1 MDKITVLNNYLPPGA
16 APVIA
21 RWIDYFECEFKISR
35 NRSTKHGD
43 YRHPFKNAG
52 HRISVNYDLNSY
64 AFLITTVHEF
74 AHLLT
79 WNEYKRKAKPHGQ
92 EWKNNFKRMM
102 KPFFEQSIFPPD
114 INHAIQNYL
123 ENPAASSCVDLKLYR
138 VLKQY
143 DSKPAHIVCVEKL
156 PMKTL
161 FSLPDGRVFRK
172 EALVRKRYRCVE
184 IKTGAV
190 YLFNALSE
198 VTVFEQKA
206 LS

>member
-21 RWIDYFECEFKISR
+21 RWIDYFECEFKVSR

-52 HRISVNYDLNSY
+52 HRISVNYNLNPY
-64 AFLITTVHEF
+64 AFLITSVHEF

-143 DSKPAHIVCVEKL
+143 DSKPDHIVCVEKL

-161 FSLPDGRVFRK
+161 FSLPD
-172 EALVRKRYRCVE
+172 
-184 IKTGAV
+184 
-190 YLFNALSE
+190 
-198 VTVFEQKA
+198 
-206 LS
+206 